1 VVKTAPQYGQTTRD
15 STSRSIAE
23 SNHKAGGEDRVFFVE
38 ICTRRKRLDQV
49 SKPSGVASKRPSK
62 KSHTGYPAES
72 TQNVNRGSA
81 GASPCQSFAYQ
92 VAVSLFF
99 VDVPGAWF
107 ALFDVARRGD
117 RDKRAAFKR
126 SGLTECDIRH
136 FARLTFE
143 REVFA

>member
-49 SKPSGVASKRPSK
+49 SKPSGVASNAPSKPSGVASKRPSK

-107 ALFDVARRGD
+107 ALFYVSRRGD
-117 RDKRAAFKR
+117 RDIRAAFKR
-126 SGLTECDIRH
+126 
-136 FARLTFE
+136 
-143 REVFA
+143 